1 MKKELSARIQKAIEE
16 SRLSYTAIS
25 EIIGT
30 ISPQAVRAWAV
41 GLSTPTNENI
51 SLLAKATNADE
62 VWLLTGREQQDL
74 DEDIS
79 EYSNEEFTRLK
90 ELIRQSQISQTEL
103 AEACGVSKQAV
114 SKWATGAAF
123 PRSER
128 VLILLAKALNTTPE
142 YIRYGNEGMPTQD
155 GSLKQQIID
164 SVIKAICTSKLT
176 FAEIAERTGFSYQAV
191 RNWAKGERRPSL
203 EATEKLSEVLGLSLP
218 ELLIGKDVENAKLE
232 MLNKKISSPAYNFER
247 VKAVIRL
254 TSTDDQKAIFAL
266 YLALDENK
274 EIPLSRITD
283 LENELNQNLSDI
295 IDRWFI
301 KTETSVRPIIP
312 LLD

>member
-74 DEDIS
+74 DKEIN
-79 EYSNEEFTRLK
+79 ECSNEESTRLR

-114 SKWATGAAF
+114 SKWAIGSAF

-142 YIRYGNEGMPTQD
+142 YIRYGNESTTLEMPN
-155 GSLKQQIID
+155 K
-164 SVIKAICTSKLT
+164 
-176 FAEIAERTGFSYQAV
+176 
-191 RNWAKGERRPSL
+191 
-203 EATEKLSEVLGLSLP
+203 KLSRP
-218 ELLIGKDVENAKLE
+218 TN
-232 MLNKKISSPAYNFER
+232 NFER

-254 TSTDDQKAIFAL
+254 TNSDDQKAIFAL
-266 YLALDENK
+266 YLALDENQ
-274 EIPLSRITD
+274 EILLSRIKE
-283 LENELNQNLSDI
+283 LENELNQNLSNI

-301 KTETSVRPIIP
+301 KTVTSAKPIIP
-312 LLD
+312 LSD